1 MEKQVIENKLESL
14 RRCIDR
20 IQSKKPDSIDALTG
34 DYDLQD
40 ILSVNLERA
49 VQQCVDIGAH
59 IIADTQ
65 DSPPETM
72 GDVFDNLKD
81 LKVISD
87 HLANRMRKAVGFR
100 NIAVHTYQDVD
111 WEIVYQIVTKNLI
124 DFIEFARSVSIYMES
139 QDDH

>member
-20 IQSKKPDSIDALTG
+20 IQSKKPESLDALTG
-34 DYDLQD
+34 NYDLQD

-49 VQQCVDIGAH
+49 VKQCVDIGAH
-59 IIADTQ
+59 IISDTQ

-72 GDVFDNLKD
+72 GDVFDNLRN

-100 NIAVHTYQDVD
+100 NIAVHTYQDVA

-139 QDDH
+139 QDNH

>member
-1 MEKQVIENKLESL
+1 M
-14 RRCIDR
+14 
-20 IQSKKPDSIDALTG
+20 
-34 DYDLQD
+34 
-40 ILSVNLERA
+40 
-49 VQQCVDIGAH
+49 GA
-59 IIADTQ
+59 
-65 DSPPETM
+65 
-72 GDVFDNLKD
+72 VFDNLKD
-81 LKVISD
+81 LKILSD